1 MTCCRVSRIRLAQS
15 SALWVLWLSLDPL
28 AQLLQCL
35 EISSKKNLL
44 QYTMVLPLKSLLTT
58 VKQNQHKLFQLQG
71 NLGMISL
78 SRNDSWAGMGSCGL
92 QPPDVQTQTLA
103 SDPGLTG
110 DSEQEPPALPQEQKN
125 PSEPIWPRADF
136 PPCPWDPKASS
147 VTQGRKH
154 LLYTGT
160 AQKHTQLGWEALQT
174 SQNADALHPAES

>member
-1 MTCCRVSRIRLAQS
+1 MSP
-15 SALWVLWLSLDPL
+15 DPL
-28 AQLLQCL
+28 TQFLQCL
-35 EISSKKNLL
+35 EISSKKNQL
-44 QYTMVLPLKSLLTT
+44 QYTMVLPLKSSLTT

-92 QPPDVQTQTLA
+92 QSPDVQTQTLA

-125 PSEPIWPRADF
+125 PSKPIWPRADF

-160 AQKHTQLGWEALQT
+160 APEAYT
-174 SQNADALHPAES
+174 TGVGSPTNITKCPRPSQS